1 MLYMRC
7 TVHQV
12 GEIHRIATLYEKAR
26 PSNLMIHLI
35 CLASINHL
43 LIHRQNIVDNGDRSI
58 NYFIQPV
65 QIMMRLCNAEIL

>member
-1 MLYMRC
+1 MRC
-7 TVHQV
+7 PVHQV
-12 GEIHRIATLYEKAR
+12 GEVHRIATLYEKVR

-43 LIHRQNIVDNGDRSI
+43 PIHWQNIVNHGDRPI

-65 QIMMRLCNAEIL
+65 QMMNAFVQY